1 MMYLSEFL
9 PQNISG
15 KSALITGGTT
25 GIGRATAISLAAVGV
40 NILIFGRHKE
50 ELEESLQ
57 AIRAVNPNSAYYGI
71 VADVA
76 KQEDIEKIFD
86 TVDQKFDKLD
96 ILVNNAAVGH
106 DGIESGDYEDW
117 DYVMSTN
124 LTGYLACCHESIK
137 RMKPNQSGHIINIG
151 SMSAETRDAGN
162 SVYAASKAGIQGFT
176 EALRK
181 EINPMSIK
189 VSLIEPGLVSSDL
202 INLPIEQHK
211 EKIEALEMLKAEDI
225 AMSVLYCLCQP
236 KRSDIISLQIRPHL
250 QLI

>member
-1 MMYLSEFL
+1 MYLSEFL

-15 KSALITGGTT
+15 KTALITGGTT

-57 AIRAVNPNSAYYGI
+57 AIRGVNPNGAYYGI

-76 KQEDIEKIFD
+76 KQEDIERIFD

-96 ILVNNAAVGH
+96 ILVNNAAIGH
-106 DGIESGDYEDW
+106 DGIESGDYKDW
-117 DYVMSTN
+117 DYLMSTN

-151 SMSAETRDAGN
+151 SLIAETTVSGR

-176 EALRK
+176 EALRN
-181 EINPMSIK
+181 EINPMNIK
-189 VSLIEPGLVSSDL
+189 VSLIEPGLVSSDM
-202 INLPIEQHK
+202 IDLPADQHK
-211 EKIEALEMLKAEDI
+211 QKIEALEMLKAEDI

-250 QLI
+250 QLT